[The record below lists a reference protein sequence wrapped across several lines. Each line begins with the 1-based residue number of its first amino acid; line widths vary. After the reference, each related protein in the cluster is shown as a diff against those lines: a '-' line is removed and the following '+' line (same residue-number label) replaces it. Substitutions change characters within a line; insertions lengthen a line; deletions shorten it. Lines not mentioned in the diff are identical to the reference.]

1 MFVRVRSMSESFVGS
16 GREFLTPV
24 TLLSGAEAFK
34 RASAVTNGAAHQ
46 RIEVAKLAV
55 YLFRA
60 IRLRSV
66 FGSWELMSI
75 VAVRIVWSRYYPLL
89 LCWDMYEAF
98 ATA

>member
-1 MFVRVRSMSESFVGS
+1 MSESFVGS

-55 YLFRA
+55 YLLLA
-60 IRLRSV
+60 IHRVATYSLRS
-66 FGSWELMSI
+66 GSVVLRLMSI
-75 VAVRIVWSRYYPLL
+75 VAARIAWSRYYPLL

>member
-1 MFVRVRSMSESFVGS
+1 MMFVRVRSMSESFVGS

-55 YLFRA
+55 NLLRA
-60 IRLRSV
+60 ISRRSV
-66 FGSWELMSI
+66 LAADVRCGCTYCVEQVLPAA
-75 VAVRIVWSRYYPLL
+75 AVLGHV
-89 LCWDMYEAF
+89 
-98 ATA
+98 

>member
-1 MFVRVRSMSESFVGS
+1 MSESFVGS

-55 YLFRA
+55 YLLLA
-60 IRLRSV
+60 IHR
-66 FGSWELMSI
+66 
-75 VAVRIVWSRYYPLL
+75 VATLASEVGLL
-89 LCWDMYEAF
+89 F
-98 ATA
+98 